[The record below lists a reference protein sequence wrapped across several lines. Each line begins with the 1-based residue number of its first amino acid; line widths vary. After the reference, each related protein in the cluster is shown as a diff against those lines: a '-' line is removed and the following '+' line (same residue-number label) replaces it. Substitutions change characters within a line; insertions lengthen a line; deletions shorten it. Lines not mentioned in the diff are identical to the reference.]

1 MIKTVLYHYLGTNG
15 TIISPVHIEDT
26 YYVRKIRLTAESGKK
41 LTNGHIITSTTIV
54 PEEEVDKWAEI
65 DAIGQE

>member
-26 YYVRKIRLTAESGKK
+26 YYVRKIRLTAEAGKK
-41 LTNGHIITSTTIV
+41 LTNGHMVVSTIIV
-54 PEEEVDKWAEI
+54 PEDEVNKWTEI
-65 DAIGQE
+65 EAIGQE